1 MRNLQATEAKA
12 RIAAFLARVKASKA
26 ASPLPFP
33 ALDPEIPTTIRYQ
46 RRAPQEQRV

>member
-26 ASPLPFP
+26 AARHYKDMDQSVV
-33 ALDPEIPTTIRYQ
+33 TTIRYQ
-46 RRAPQEQRV
+46 RKASREQRA